1 MLIRATLRIGDKI
14 WYKKYGGEHGKDVL
28 RQRNEE
34 ACFQESRRGPFYT
47 GLSFSLYPLLTPF
60 PFGGIAWSGYA
71 VVHGSRV
78 PGIFFT
84 SPSYTPRS
92 FAAGYPE
99 RPSENVP
106 PMLVLADLA
115 STLILLLVLELF
127 DKERRAAT
135 LATGS
140 GGEKNT
146 SVTSASGLSFQ

>member
-1 MLIRATLRIGDKI
+1 MR
-14 WYKKYGGEHGKDVL
+14 
-28 RQRNEE
+28 
-34 ACFQESRRGPFYT
+34 
-47 GLSFSLYPLLTPF
+47 
-60 PFGGIAWSGYA
+60 
-71 VVHGSRV
+71 GSRV

-84 SPSYTPRS
+84 SPGPYTPRPS
-92 FAAGYPE
+92 AVVYPE

-106 PMLVLADLA
+106 PMLVLADRA

-127 DKERRAAT
+127 DRERRAAT